1 MLTIEAIRSAG
12 AVSSSATQSS
22 QVTRRVGLDR
32 QCAGRSVAVLWTGV
46 VQELISGTAHAQR
59 VWWCRLRR
67 LPNSLRSALRTVRD
81 ATTGR

>member
-46 VQELISGTAHAQR
+46 VPSRGAGTHQWHGTCAA
-59 VWWCRLRR
+59 RLVV
-67 LPNSLRSALRTVRD
+67 PSPPATKQPALCLENCT
-81 ATTGR
+81 